1 MEVAI
6 AVPIHSMD
14 FNFHSSNCSSPFIT
28 APSTPQQQQ
37 QNFDGNTNHFEFEFS
52 GQLQRSS
59 ISPADEL
66 FHCGMI
72 RPLNTTTTSSI
83 DEPITKGSNHRRL
96 ADQDQDR
103 GREPQSQSQSQSQSP
118 PQQQN
123 QCKKDKK
130 GLTSFFSET
139 AISSLLSSIWLRK
152 GFRKW
157 RIKDILLF
165 RSASEGRCTDKDAL
179 TKYMVLSKTKLH
191 YNGDDDVGNLSFR
204 SVTTTAEEN
213 SGSVSKRRVS
223 AHELHYTVNRAAS
236 EELKKK
242 TLLPY
247 KHGLLGCLS
256 FNATSDLHLISSRVM
271 SMERS

>member
-14 FNFHSSNCSSPFIT
+14 FNFHSNCSSPFFT

-37 QNFDGNTNHFEFEFS
+37 QQNNFDFEFEFS
-52 GQLQRSS
+52 GQLQRPSLS
-59 ISPADEL
+59 AADEL
-66 FHCGMI
+66 FDRGMI
-72 RPLNTTTTSSI
+72 RLLNTASSI
-83 DEPITKGSNHRRL
+83 DPPPIPKVATHERL
-96 ADQDQDR
+96 
-103 GREPQSQSQSQSQSP
+103 REEKPQSQSQSQPQP
-118 PQQQN
+118 QPQQQK
-123 QCKKDKK
+123 QSDDSKKEKK
-130 GLTSFFSET
+130 GLSSLFSET
-139 AISSLLSSIWLRK
+139 AISSFLSSIWFRK
-152 GFRKW
+152 RYRKW

-165 RSASEGRCTDKDAL
+165 RSASEGRYKDNDAFR
-179 TKYMVLSKTKLH
+179 KYVVLSKTKPH
-191 YNGDDDVGNLSFR
+191 YDEDDDVGNLSFR
-204 SVTTTAEEN
+204 STATTATAEEN

-242 TLLPY
+242 TMLPY

>member
-14 FNFHSSNCSSPFIT
+14 FNFHSSNCSYPFIT

-37 QNFDGNTNHFEFEFS
+37 NFDEFEFEFS
-52 GQLQRSS
+52 GLLQRSS

-66 FHCGMI
+66 FHRGMI

-83 DEPITKGSNHRRL
+83 NEPITNGGKHERL
-96 ADQDQDR
+96 PDQDQNR
-103 GREPQSQSQSQSQSP
+103 EREPQSQSQLP
-118 PQQQN
+118 PQQQK

-130 GLTSFFSET
+130 GLSSFFSET
-139 AISSLLSSIWLRK
+139 AISSLLSSIWFRK

-179 TKYMVLSKTKLH
+179 TKYMILSKTRPH
-191 YNGDDDVGNLSFR
+191 YYDGDDDVGNLSFR